1 MGWMFQDDGGVEADT
16 SMMME
21 LRAEIGEAVKSIEKI
36 CGPPGSNAERLMPA
50 SSSFKDA
57 VDSAKELR
65 ESVAG
70 TLSVMLTSD
79 ILLNKKH
86 AGKGKAAMVQVMEFV
101 GKKFGVT
108 DADLGKIA
116 PKLASQVSEL
126 MHGQAPPSKRKGG
139 QARME
144 VARKPSRPGRAWTS
158 NLRPSRRV
166 ASGSRRSRL
175 SEHAACHLICQRF
188 GEAVVAKSL
197 FLSES

>member
-139 QARME
+139 
-144 VARKPSRPGRAWTS
+144 TS
-158 NLRPSRRV
+158 ENGG
-166 ASGSRRSRL
+166 GS
-175 SEHAACHLICQRF
+175 E
-188 GEAVVAKSL
+188 AKSTRKSMDEQPQAKPKGRKRK
-197 FLSES
+197 SEKPAE